1 MPRRTALK
9 VAAGIVVSFA
19 VLAGTIIL
27 LAQWGIFSFALAKL
41 MLAGLLALY
50 FGIGF
55 LVVVYRFID
64 KLN

>member
-1 MPRRTALK
+1 MPRRTALR
-9 VAAGIVVSFA
+9 VAAGIAVSFA
-19 VLAGTIIL
+19 VLAGAIIL
-27 LAQWGIFSFALAKL
+27 LAQSEIFSFALAKL

-64 KLN
+64 KLK

>member
-27 LAQWGIFSFALAKL
+27 LAQLGIFSFALAKL

-64 KLN
+64 KLK

>member
-1 MPRRTALK
+1 MSRRTALK
-9 VAAGIVVSFA
+9 VTAGIAVSFA

-27 LAQWGIFSFALAKL
+27 LAQLGIFSFALAKL

-55 LVVVYRFID
+55 LIVVYRFID

>member
-1 MPRRTALK
+1 MSRRTALK
-9 VAAGIVVSFA
+9 VAVGIAVSFV
-19 VLAGTIIL
+19 VLAGAIVL
-27 LAQWGIFSFALAKL
+27 LAQLGVFSFALAKL

>member
-1 MPRRTALK
+1 MLGI
-9 VAAGIVVSFA
+9 AAGIAASFA

-27 LAQWGIFSFALAKL
+27 LAKLEIIAFALAKL

-64 KLN
+64 KLK

>member
-9 VAAGIVVSFA
+9 VAAGIVVSF
-19 VLAGTIIL
+19 VLLAGTIIL
-27 LAQWGIFSFALAKL
+27 LAQSGIFSFALAKL

>member
-1 MPRRTALK
+1 MPGRTALK

-19 VLAGTIIL
+19 ALAGALIL
-27 LAQWGIFSFALAKL
+27 LARWEIFSFALAKL

-55 LVVVYRFID
+55 LIVVYRFID
-64 KLN
+64 KLK

>member
-9 VAAGIVVSFA
+9 VAAGIAVSFA

-27 LAQWGIFSFALAKL
+27 LAQLGIFSFALAKL

>member
-27 LAQWGIFSFALAKL
+27 LAQLGIFSFALAKL

>member
-1 MPRRTALK
+1 MSRRTALK
-9 VAAGIVVSFA
+9 VTAGIAVSFA

-27 LAQWGIFSFALAKL
+27 LAQLGIFSFALAKL

>member
-19 VLAGTIIL
+19 VLAGTIIV
-27 LAQWGIFSFALAKL
+27 LAQLGIFSFALAKL

-55 LVVVYRFID
+55 LVVVWRFID

>member
-1 MPRRTALK
+1 MPRRTALR

-27 LAQWGIFSFALAKL
+27 LAQLGIFSFALAKL

>member
-9 VAAGIVVSFA
+9 VAAGIAVSFA

-27 LAQWGIFSFALAKL
+27 LAQLGIFSFALAKL

-55 LVVVYRFID
+55 LIVVYRFID